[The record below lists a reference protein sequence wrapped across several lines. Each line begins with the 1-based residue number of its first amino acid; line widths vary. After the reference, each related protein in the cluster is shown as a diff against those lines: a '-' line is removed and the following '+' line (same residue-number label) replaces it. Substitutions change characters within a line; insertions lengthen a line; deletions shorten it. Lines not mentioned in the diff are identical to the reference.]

1 MVRTRRRLVL
11 LLLLLGLTVL
21 SPLALYTSR
30 LSVALNSIPR
40 VFPGEITNQGRGV
53 KADKLNALP
62 LQTVSSLKEPV
73 DIVFSEELTESKSQE
88 LRLPKVG
95 AHKSRVL
102 SEVTVADDDTSSKD
116 NEVIEQVIT
125 LEAQDGGL
133 VKGAG
138 VSDEQEKNIGSLQ
151 QSSSEE
157 SSQDTMPKQTP
168 AKVVA
173 ENSQSARTD
182 GKTKTTVLPD
192 MRIRNI
198 KDQLIKAKV
207 YLGLGSIRASSQY
220 LKDLRQRI
228 REVQKVLGDASKD
241 SDLPKNAHEKVK
253 ALEQMLIKG
262 KQMQDDCSIIVKKL
276 RAMLHSAEE
285 QLHAHKK
292 QTVFLTQ
299 LAAKTLPKGLHCLPL
314 RLANEYFS
322 LDPVRQQFPNQQ
334 NLINPKLYHYALFS
348 DNILATAVVVNSTV
362 LNAKHPSDHVIHIVT
377 DKLNYAPMRMW
388 FLSNPPGKAT
398 IEVQNIEEFTWLNDS
413 YSPVLKHLGSQSM
426 IDYYFGTNRAN
437 SDSNLKYRNP
447 KYLSILNHLRF
458 YLPEIYP
465 KLDKMV
471 FLDDDIVVKKD
482 LAGLWSINMKGKVNG
497 AVETCGESFHRY
509 DRYLNFSNPII
520 TKSFDPHA
528 CVWAFGMNVFDLA
541 EWRRQN
547 ITEIYHSWQKLNEDR
562 SLWKLGTL
570 PPGLVTFWNK
580 TFPLSRSWH
589 VLGLGYNP
597 HVNSRDIEHA
607 AVIHYN
613 GNMKPWLEIGLP
625 KFRSYWSK
633 YLDYDQSFL
642 RECNINP

>member
-1 MVRTRRRLVL
+1 ML
-11 LLLLLGLTVL
+11 LLLLLALTVL

-30 LSVALNSIPR
+30 LSVALNSIQAR

-95 AHKSRVL
+95 VHKSRVL

-413 YSPVLKHLGSQSM
+413 YNPVLKHLGSQSM
-426 IDYYFGTNRAN
+426 IDYYFGTNRAS

-580 TFPLSRSWH
+580 TFPLSQSWH